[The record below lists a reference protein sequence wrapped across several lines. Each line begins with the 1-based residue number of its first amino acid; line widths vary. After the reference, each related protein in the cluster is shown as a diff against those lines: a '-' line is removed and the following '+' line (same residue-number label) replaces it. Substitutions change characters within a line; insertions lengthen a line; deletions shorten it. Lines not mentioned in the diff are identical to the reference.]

1 MAKRVGE
8 TPAAHA
14 FFAGR
19 YAELIA
25 ETFDVAD
32 VETED
37 VAFVVGALTFVGRVE
52 DALACLET
60 ARDAAGTRTIVACHF
75 FLGLAA
81 ARAGYFAESRR
92 RLLREA
98 FAQRHDP
105 DPWVRALVEQGIAA
119 HAFFTGRYRSAA
131 THALRAY
138 QLAYEAKFAWA
149 AMIATDM
156 RGHSL
161 VQLGQL
167 QRGISI
173 LEHAKQQALRLGLT
187 NNEFAVDTSIAT
199 YATRFDPRPEALARI
214 DELLRRS
221 SHDSYSRR
229 ALLTQSAIQR
239 AMRGQCDKALAHLDE
254 ADRDALRGD
263 TRRGRATSLL
273 ARLSVT
279 RWQSGIVACE
289 PLVEALRALVEPHD
303 VAFRAELLGFAILVS
318 RTKGDDAAA
327 SRALDELR
335 SIARATHH
343 FAAKAALTQFEPV
356 FTPTAFDEDSVAP
369 NLRAVVQRDTSVLP
383 RIVALGL
390 WGVIPELLGLTPS
403 RRIIVIPSEDLL
415 LLEDHGNVTVRQRPP
430 RWCPLLLRVLASG
443 QSSKAEIVA
452 GLWGLRA
459 YHPEMHDP
467 PVRTT
472 IHRLRAFIHPYEN
485 WIEVAGD
492 GYRTTVPVYLAAN
505 SATPVSEG
513 PMWVEGEAPML
524 DLHAPVPVADD
535 NATRLLRR
543 LAECEAASAPELARA
558 TKLSPST
565 VLRALRDLTDR
576 ELVERV
582 GFARA
587 TRYRLVG
594 WRD

>member
-1 MAKRVGE
+1 MA
-8 TPAAHA
+8 TAAQA

-19 YAELIA
+19 YAELVA
-25 ETFDVAD
+25 DTFDAGEVA
-32 VETED
+32 VED
-37 VAFVVGALTFVGRVE
+37 VAFVVGALTFVDRVD
-52 DALACLET
+52 DARACLET
-60 ARDAAGTRTIVACHF
+60 SQASDARTIVACHF

-81 ARAGYFAESRR
+81 ARAGYFPESRR
-92 RLLREA
+92 RLLRDA
-98 FAQRHDP
+98 FAFRHDR

-119 HAFFTGRYRSAA
+119 HAFFTGRFRAAA
-131 THALRAY
+131 THAQRAY
-138 QLAYEAKFAWA
+138 QHAYEAKFAWA

-156 RGHSL
+156 RGHAL

-187 NNEFAVDTSIAT
+187 NNEFAVDTSIAA
-199 YATRFDPRPEALARI
+199 YVTRFDPRPEALARV

-221 SHDSYSRR
+221 AHDSYSRR
-229 ALLTQSAIQR
+229 ALLTQAAVQR
-239 AMRGQCDKALAHLDE
+239 AMRGEGDKALAHLEE

-273 ARLSVT
+273 ARLWVT
-279 RWQSGIVACE
+279 RWRSGPLACE
-289 PLVEALRALVEPHD
+289 PLVEALRAIVEPHD
-303 VAFRAELLGFAILVS
+303 VAFRAELLGFEILVA
-318 RTKGDDAAA
+318 RAKGDDAG
-327 SRALDELR
+327 RILDELR
-335 SIARATHH
+335 TLARTTHH
-343 FAAKAALTQFEPV
+343 FAAKAALTQFEPTM
-356 FTPTAFDEDSVAP
+356 TPVAFDEDSLAP
-369 NLRAVVQRDTSVLP
+369 NLRAVVQRETSVLP

-390 WGVIPELLGLTPS
+390 WGLIPELLGLAPS
-403 RRIIVIPSEDLL
+403 RRIIVIPSEDILL
-415 LLEDHGNVTVRQRPP
+415 LQDYGNVTVRQRPP

-443 QSSKAEIVA
+443 NSAKADIVA

-472 IHRLRAFIHPYEN
+472 IHRLRAFIHPYES

-505 SATPVSEG
+505 ASLPDG
-513 PMWVEGEAPML
+513 PMWIEGEAPML
-524 DLHAPVPVADD
+524 DSVPTTADD
-535 NATRLLRR
+535 DHATRLLRR
-543 LAECEAASAPELARA
+543 LAECEAATAPELARA

-565 VLRALRDLTDR
+565 VLRALRDLTARD
-576 ELVERV
+576 LVERV

-587 TRYRLVG
+587 TRYRLADPVKSA
-594 WRD
+594 

>member
-19 YAELIA
+19 YAEVVA
-25 ETFDVAD
+25 DTFDVGAVD
-32 VETED
+32 PED
-37 VAFVVGALTFVGRVE
+37 VAFVVGALTFLDRMD
-52 DALACLET
+52 DARACLET
-60 ARDAAGTRTIVACHF
+60 AHDAAGTRTVVACHF

-81 ARAGYFAESRR
+81 ARAGYFQESRR
-92 RLLREA
+92 RLLGDA
-98 FAQRHDP
+98 FALRHDD
-105 DPWVRALVEQGIAA
+105 DPWVRALVAQGIAA
-119 HAFFTGRYRSAA
+119 HAFFTGRFRAAA

-138 QLAYEAKFAWA
+138 QLAYEAKFVWA

-156 RGHSL
+156 RGHAL

-187 NNEFAVDTSIAT
+187 NNAFAVDTSIAT
-199 YATRFDPRPEALARI
+199 YVTRFDPRPDALARI

-239 AMRGQCDKALAHLDE
+239 AMRGQAEKAVSHLEE
-254 ADRDALRGD
+254 ADRDALRSD

-273 ARLSVT
+273 ARLWVT
-279 RWQSGIVACE
+279 RWQSGVLACE

-303 VAFRAELLGFAILVS
+303 VAFCAELLGFAILVA
-318 RTKGDDAAA
+318 RAKGDEAAGA
-327 SRALDELR
+327 RSLDELR
-335 SIARATHH
+335 ALLRATHH
-343 FAAKAALTQFEPV
+343 FAAKAALTQFEPLL
-356 FTPTAFDEDSVAP
+356 TPAAFDEDSVAP

-390 WGVIPELLGLTPS
+390 CGMIPELLGLTPS

-415 LLEDHGNVTVRQRPP
+415 LLEDHGNVIVRQRPP
-430 RWCPLLLRVLASG
+430 RWCPMLLRILASG
-443 QSSKAEIVA
+443 RSSKADIVA

-472 IHRLRAFIHPYEN
+472 IHRLRAFIHPYES

-505 SATPVSEG
+505 ASLPDG

-524 DLHAPVPVADD
+524 DFADAVPAQDD

-543 LAECEAASAPELARA
+543 LAEVEAASVPELARSM
-558 TKLSPST
+558 KLSPST
-565 VLRALRDLTDR
+565 VLRTLRELAERD
-576 ELVERV
+576 LVERV

-587 TRYRLVG
+587 TRYRLSE
-594 WRD
+594 RPRR